1 MRLTF
6 SLAGT
11 AAALGIAFMTDA
23 HAQPGQE
30 SWLPLA
36 RQCAAAINAKYNCA
50 SCAGLWPQWAAC
62 TALNIWGN
70 TPAVRARFGVC
81 AAEVERAYHGRSL
94 AYGDRV
100 GDTIRCM
107 YGAR

>member
-1 MRLTF
+1 MRRIL
-6 SLAGT
+6 T
-11 AAALGIAFMTDA
+11 AAAGLALVLSAG
-23 HAQPGQE
+23 AQAQQIGQE
-30 SWLPLA
+30 PWRPLA
-36 RQCAAAINAKYNCA
+36 RQCADAINAKYPCA

-70 TPAVRARFGVC
+70 TPAVRQRFGVC
-81 AAEVERAYHGRSL
+81 AAEVERRYQNLSL
-94 AYGDRV
+94 AAGDRV